1 MGNSQEPQDFNTSVM
16 PSSLTP
22 VHVAKADQIRDTL
35 AEAGITIE
43 DGLQGSTWSLK

>member
-1 MGNSQEPQDFNTSVM
+1 MEALITEQLNARAEARKARDF
-16 PSSLTP
+16 
-22 VHVAKADQIRDTL
+22 AKADQIRDTL

>member
-1 MGNSQEPQDFNTSVM
+1 M
-16 PSSLTP
+16 PVPKPARLETF
-22 VHVAKADQIRDTL
+22 AKADQIRDTL